1 MHSLAKLRRM
11 PRNITLDELR
21 YISSQ
26 AMRSNVGFKA
36 SVSAR
41 GMTFLSH
48 SSKDKDLVLGA
59 MEVIANHGGTPY
71 IDEC

>member
-1 MHSLAKLRRM
+1 
-11 PRNITLDELR
+11 
-21 YISSQ
+21 
-26 AMRSNVGFKA
+26 MRSNVGFKA